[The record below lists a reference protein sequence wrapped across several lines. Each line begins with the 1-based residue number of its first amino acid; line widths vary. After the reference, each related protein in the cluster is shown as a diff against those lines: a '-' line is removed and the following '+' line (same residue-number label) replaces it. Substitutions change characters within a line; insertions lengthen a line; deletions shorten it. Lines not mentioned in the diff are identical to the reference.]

1 MSAPFQTADAPAPSE
16 PPGLAR
22 AAKLV
27 LCIAIC
33 WIPALVGAGAVGEA
47 SALYPLADSPDPY
60 FVPGHA
66 LLLYLWSPLVVASSC
81 ILLLSPGLFLSI
93 ALNAA
98 RSVALWITSAFAV
111 SLVVVS
117 VASQVVQAVMGKP
130 LLGTAFALVV
140 AACSLVCA
148 ALMLLRAKRPI
159 AWPLA
164 EPHAASTLT
173 SMAVIPLVLLI
184 ALTPKFYWENINGD
198 GAAAFESA
206 RLLLLHPLP
215 FWPHTAGSIADYPGM
230 KNLVSLYPPAWFMRL
245 FGLVEAS
252 ARLPY
257 LLGLVGLYA
266 GLLGIIQYGREQAVG
281 LAERWLLW
289 VGLFVFSVVMA
300 FSSTYEPYVADIAL
314 PAMADILEM
323 ALLCGFIL
331 MFLQGKLGWM
341 ALLLV
346 LAYGGYPHC
355 VPVAGLWLLASAA
368 LIRPLPVRALVV
380 TALVLVGLVGFDAV
394 APALFQALHLTPPG
408 VEHGNASLVERILH
422 PQWRQL
428 RRIGWVVVPAGIL
441 PALAIGA
448 WRWQDRVAR
457 CLTVVTVGEFLFFY
471 FQWRVALHYFIP
483 AMVLPLAVF
492 WRMDILFTTRLRNLA
507 LGATA
512 AGGLL
517 ALVLSWPS
525 SLKPMTTTRLV
536 GSSIEDRIGGYDR
549 SDAKALARTELLHRL
564 FPRMY
569 EQRVPDRAYGG
580 SPLAWYFY
588 ANRPRGAQKVNY
600 VMQTATDVAPAGAS
614 LVASEDGVSLY
625 VLDQK
630 VWAEHLALRPP
641 LSAAN
646 PVYLVPKFTLFAKH

>member
-1 MSAPFQTADAPAPSE
+1 MSAPFQTADASAPSE

-22 AAKLV
+22 AARLV

-33 WIPALVGAGAVGEA
+33 WIPALVGAGAIGEV

-66 LLLYLWSPLVVASSC
+66 LLLYLWSPLVVASAC

-98 RSVALWITSAFAV
+98 RSVALWITSAFAA

-117 VASQVVQAVMGKP
+117 VASQAVQAAMGRP
-130 LLGTAFALVV
+130 LLGTAFVLVLV
-140 AACSLVCA
+140 ACSLTCA
-148 ALMLLRAKRPI
+148 GLMLLRVRRPT

-164 EPHAASTLT
+164 EPHATPTLI
-173 SMAVIPLVLLI
+173 SMAAVPLLFLI
-184 ALTPKFYWENINGD
+184 LLTPKFYWENINGD

-206 RLLLLHPLP
+206 RVLLQHPLP
-215 FWPHTAGSIADYPGM
+215 FWTDAAGSISLYPGM
-230 KNLVSLYPPAWFMRL
+230 KDLVSLYPPAWFMRL

-266 GLLGIIQYGREQAVG
+266 ALLGIIQYGREQAVG

-289 VGLFVFSVVMA
+289 IGLFVFSVVMA
-300 FSSTYEPYVADIAL
+300 YSSTYEPYVADIAL

-331 MFLQGKLGWM
+331 MFLSGRLVWT

-346 LAYGGYPHC
+346 LSYGTYPHC
-355 VPVAGLWLLASAA
+355 VPVVGLWLLAAA
-368 LIRPLPVRALVV
+368 VLLRPLPVRPLVV
-380 TALVLVGLVGFDAV
+380 TALVLIGLVGFDAV
-394 APALFQALHLTPPG
+394 AAPLFQALHWTPPG
-408 VEHGNASLVERILH
+408 VEHGNASLIERILH

-441 PALAIGA
+441 PALALGA

-471 FQWRVALHYFIP
+471 FQWRVALHYFVP

-492 WRMDILFTTRLRNLA
+492 WRMDILFTTRLRSVA

-512 AGGLL
+512 ACGLL

-549 SDAKALARTELLHRL
+549 SDPKALARTELLHRL
-564 FPRMY
+564 FPRMF
-569 EQRVPDRAYGG
+569 EARVPDRAYGG

-600 VMQTATDVAPAGAS
+600 VMQAVTDPAPAGAS
-614 LVASEDGVSLY
+614 LVASEGGVSLY
-625 VLDQK
+625 ILDQK
-630 VWAEHLALRPP
+630 VWAGHLALRPP
-641 LSAAN
+641 ISAAN

>member
-1 MSAPFQTADAPAPSE
+1 MSAPLQTPGNPE

-22 AAKLV
+22 AARLA
-27 LCIAIC
+27 LCLALC
-33 WIPALVGAGAVGEA
+33 WIPALVGAGAIGDVT
-47 SALYPLADSPDPY
+47 ALYPLADSANPY
-60 FVPGHA
+60 FVPAHA
-66 LLLYLWSPLVVASSC
+66 LLLYVWSPLVVASAC
-81 ILLLSPGLFLSI
+81 VLLLSPGLFISI

-98 RSVALWITSAFAV
+98 RSVALWITTGFAA
-111 SLVVVS
+111 SLLIVS
-117 VASQVVQAVMGKP
+117 VASQAVQSMMGRP
-130 LLGTAFALVV
+130 LLGTAFAVV
-140 AACSLVCA
+140 VMVCGVVCA
-148 ALMLLRAKRPI
+148 GLMLLRSRRPT
-159 AWPLA
+159 AWPMA
-164 EPHAASTLT
+164 ESHAAPTLA
-173 SMAVIPLVLLI
+173 SMAVIPLLLLI
-184 ALTPKFYWENINGD
+184 VLTPKFYWENINGD

-206 RLLLLHPLP
+206 RVLLLHPLP
-215 FWPHTAGSIADYPGM
+215 FWPDTAGPISFYPGM

-266 GLLGIIQYGREQAVG
+266 SLLGIIQYGREQAVG

-289 VGLFVFSVVMA
+289 VGLAVFSVVMA
-300 FSSTYEPYVADIAL
+300 YSSTYEPYVADIAL

-331 MFLQGKLGWM
+331 LFLRGMLGWM
-341 ALLLV
+341 ALTLV
-346 LAYGGYPHC
+346 LAYGAYPHC

-368 LIRPLPVRALVV
+368 LLRPLPVRALATTAVV
-380 TALVLVGLVGFDAV
+380 LIGLVGFDTI
-394 APALFQALHLTPPG
+394 APALFHAFHLTGPG
-408 VEHGNASLVERILH
+408 VEHDNASLMERILH

-441 PALAIGA
+441 PALAVGA

-457 CLTVVTVGEFLFFY
+457 CLTLVTVGEFLFFY

-492 WRMDILFTTRLRNLA
+492 WRMDVLFTARLRNLT
-507 LGATA
+507 LGAVA
-512 AGGLL
+512 ASGLL

-536 GSSIEDRIGGYDR
+536 GSAIEDRIGGYDR
-549 SDAKALARTELLHRL
+549 SDPKALARTEMLHRL
-564 FPRMY
+564 FPRMF

-580 SPLAWYFY
+580 SPLAWNFY

-600 VMQTATDVAPAGAS
+600 VMQAATDAAPAGAR
-614 LVASEDGVSLY
+614 LVAQENGVSLY

-641 LSAAN
+641 ISAAN
-646 PVYLVPKFTLFAKH
+646 RVYLVPKFTLFAKAAQ